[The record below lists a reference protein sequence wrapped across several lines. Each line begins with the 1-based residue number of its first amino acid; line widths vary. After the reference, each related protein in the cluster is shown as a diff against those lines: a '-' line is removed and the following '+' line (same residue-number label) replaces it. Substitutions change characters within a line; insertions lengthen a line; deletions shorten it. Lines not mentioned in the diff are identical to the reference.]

1 MQLLNKTVENFSS
14 ANYIIAQLNRGIN
27 TTYIPT
33 GDNLTEVINNFTKI
47 QLSRSFNPG
56 CGGQANL
63 GMQFDEQAVLINY
76 VSTSGTSVSIE
87 YKFDD
92 NMEVEKIE
100 VSVWIPDDRAES
112 GRCHYECLTQ
122 ELYRYDFLKVDWET
136 QKAEIELP
144 YDLIKL
150 NDKEDWDIP
159 NWVYEQQSNFIAH
172 WNPDKTVSELSELG
186 YVPVVNNVIGY
197 KAAYH
202 NPNHYIQYIVVNVNL
217 HEVDNNY
224 YLLHDANDKINFN
237 NGGVSYL
244 RLIEMIKS
252 AVNRKV
258 EVEDYEYDNGYN
270 YDEE

>member
-14 ANYIIAQLNRGIN
+14 ANYIIASLNRAIN
-27 TTYIPT
+27 TTYIPS
-33 GDNLTEVINNFTKI
+33 GDTIQEVINNFSKR
-47 QLSRSFNPG
+47 QLQRSFDPA
-56 CGGQANL
+56 CGGQADL
-63 GMQFDEQAVLINY
+63 ELIFNEKHLIISY
-76 VSTSGTSVSIE
+76 SSTSGTSVGIW
-87 YKFDD
+87 YIFNN

-122 ELYRYDFLKVDWET
+122 ELYRYDFLKVDWESH
-136 QKAEIELP
+136 KAEIELP
-144 YDLIKL
+144 YSLIKL

-186 YVPVVNNVIGY
+186 YVPVNNVIGY

>member
-1 MQLLNKTVENFSS
+1 M
-14 ANYIIAQLNRGIN
+14 
-27 TTYIPT
+27 
-33 GDNLTEVINNFTKI
+33 
-47 QLSRSFNPG
+47 
-56 CGGQANL
+56 
-63 GMQFDEQAVLINY
+63 
-76 VSTSGTSVSIE
+76 
-87 YKFDD
+87 
-92 NMEVEKIE
+92 
-100 VSVWIPDDRAES
+100 
-112 GRCHYECLTQ
+112 
-122 ELYRYDFLKVDWET
+122 
-136 QKAEIELP
+136 
-144 YDLIKL
+144 

-172 WNPDKTVSELSELG
+172 WNPDKTLNELSELG

-202 NPNHYIQYIVVNVNL
+202 NPNHYIQYVVKL

-252 AVNRKV
+252 KV